1 MSIMSEEV
9 KMTKEQKEWL
19 KLCKILGLNGVELQF
34 FLSLFYLPVE
44 PKEKKKEV
52 RNANTSLPGSK
63 VR

>member
-1 MSIMSEEV
+1 
-9 KMTKEQKEWL
+9 MTKEQKEWL

-34 FLSLFYLPVE
+34 FLSLLYLPVE

>member
-34 FLSLFYLPVE
+34 FLSLLYLPVE

>member
-1 MSIMSEEV
+1 MSEEV

-34 FLSLFYLPVE
+34 FLSLLYLPVE